1 MRTMGMFN
9 LDRTAVFAAL
19 VLAAVLVPA
28 LCVLWLT
35 QEVIA
40 THTAAAGQQVLEAYR
55 DQLRILRGRID
66 TEWQRRAVELDDRTA
81 STSIERLATTVGADA
96 LVLLDEAGAQPFP
109 AAESLAT
116 AYLQTQSPDPG
127 LSGLQRTRRPDVWQ
141 LSSPDGRTIALF
153 RDETVHM
160 DVHRLIDEHQTAAV
174 RFAVFKPDEG
184 AYDEAFTIGP
194 AMPGWQASFTV
205 LDTGIL
211 ESAAQART
219 RVYVW
224 TAVAGIG
231 LFALLGAA
239 LAYGYRRQVR
249 LARLQTDTVAAI
261 SHELRTPL
269 ASMRLLVD
277 GLLRDRE
284 LDASKTREYL
294 QLMSAENGR
303 LTRLVDNVL
312 AFSRLER
319 GRRTLAFS
327 ETDPADVVRTAVA
340 AMRERTA
347 DAVDIRV
354 DVAPDLPPLQADADA
369 LVTAL
374 LNLLDNAYKYTPV
387 DRRIG
392 VTASCRN
399 GCVLVA
405 VEDNGIGIPS
415 RERTRIFRRFYRVD
429 RRLSRDTA
437 GVGLGLS
444 IVRDIVCAHGGS
456 VDVISEPG
464 TGSTFIMKLPHSRGG
479 HA

>member
-1 MRTMGMFN
+1 
-9 LDRTAVFAAL
+9 
-19 VLAAVLVPA
+19 
-28 LCVLWLT
+28 
-35 QEVIA
+35 
-40 THTAAAGQQVLEAYR
+40 
-55 DQLRILRGRID
+55 
-66 TEWQRRAVELDDRTA
+66 
-81 STSIERLATTVGADA
+81 
-96 LVLLDEAGAQPFP
+96 
-109 AAESLAT
+109 
-116 AYLQTQSPDPG
+116 
-127 LSGLQRTRRPDVWQ
+127 
-141 LSSPDGRTIALF
+141 
-153 RDETVHM
+153 
-160 DVHRLIDEHQTAAV
+160 V
-174 RFAVFKPDEG
+174 RFAVFNPDEG
-184 AYDEAFTIGP
+184 ANDEAFTIGP

-231 LFALLGAA
+231 LFALLGVA
-239 LAYGYRRQVR
+239 LAYGYRRQVT

-284 LDASKTREYL
+284 LDVSKTREYL
-294 QLMSAENGR
+294 QLMSTENGR
-303 LTRLVDNVL
+303 LTRLIDNVL

-327 ETDPADVVRTAVA
+327 ETNPADVVRTAVA

-347 DAVDIRV
+347 AGVDIRI

-374 LNLLDNAYKYTPV
+374 LNLLDNAYKYTPG

-392 VTASCRN
+392 VTASCQN
-399 GCVLVA
+399 GCVLMA
-405 VEDNGIGIPS
+405 VDDNGIGIPP

-444 IVRDIVCAHGGS
+444 IVRDIVGAHGGS

-464 TGSTFIMKLPHSRGG
+464 AGSTFIMRLPHSRGG
-479 HA
+479 DA